1 MTKKSFLSFLFSF
14 MMLGWTSVS
23 LSACSSDDI
32 EESEITKPNEDDKGG
47 YVFSANPEIV
57 SKIGGYLSDISG
69 ETGIGDRDGI
79 AGNYFIKTA
88 NGDRYYLFPVTE
100 HGDLRKD
107 VEKEFSVGDKIEFSG
122 RVYRLNEKYVQDVPY
137 LAELAKSIKLY
148 ALSAPYFTIKRIAE

>member
-1 MTKKSFLSFLFSF
+1 MKKKSFLSFLFSF

-23 LSACSSDDI
+23 LSACNSDDI

-107 VEKEFSVGDKIEFSG
+107 VEKEFSVWG
-122 RVYRLNEKYVQDVPY
+122 
-137 LAELAKSIKLY
+137 
-148 ALSAPYFTIKRIAE
+148 